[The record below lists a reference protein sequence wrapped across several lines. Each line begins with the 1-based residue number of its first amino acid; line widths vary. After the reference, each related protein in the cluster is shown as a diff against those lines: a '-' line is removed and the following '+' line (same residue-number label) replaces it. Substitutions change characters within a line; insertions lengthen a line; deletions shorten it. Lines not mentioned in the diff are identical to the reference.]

1 MEFKGTKG
9 KWKYRPAVSKGCYY
23 IETIDQSHNET
34 FIGEVGGG
42 LQSQEA
48 TKANA
53 RLIASS
59 PELLEFARKVSELGY
74 TFGDLPTKES
84 EALYELHKE
93 ANKLIAKALGKEADN
108 G

>member
-1 MEFKGTKG
+1 MNKEEK
-9 KWKYRPAVSKGCYY
+9 
-23 IETIDQSHNET
+23 
-34 FIGEVGGG
+34 
-42 LQSQEA
+42 EA
-48 TKANA
+48 EANA

-84 EALYELHKE
+84 ETLYDLHKE

-108 G
+108 E